1 MLWWGQPQSLGD
13 EAPAS
18 HRPLGTILTLVLRV
32 KEGELRFV
40 GGEVFLFWG
49 STDTWVVAG
58 LRGSGG
64 RGSCLGAWPSEV
76 PSGGEGALTEA
87 GGSRELG
94 CVGWE

>member
-1 MLWWGQPQSLGD
+1 MLWWEQPQSLGD

-49 STDTWVVAG
+49 VDGHLGRRWAAG
-58 LRGSGG
+58 GG
-64 RGSCLGAWPSEV
+64 RGEGGVTRGLGHLRSPV
-76 PSGGEGALTEA
+76 EGR
-87 GGSRELG
+87 GP
-94 CVGWE
+94 